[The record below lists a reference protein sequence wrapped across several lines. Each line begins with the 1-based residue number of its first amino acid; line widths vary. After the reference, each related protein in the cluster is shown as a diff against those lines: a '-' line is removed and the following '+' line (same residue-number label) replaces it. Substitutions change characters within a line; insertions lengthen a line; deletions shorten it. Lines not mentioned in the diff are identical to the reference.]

1 MHRLVED
8 LLLLSRMEA
17 HDRSVVPRPVDVA
30 ELLDTLTQRLRLVVS
45 QRRLRLELE
54 LPERL
59 LAAGDAGQLEHL
71 FGNLLDNATKYSPE
85 GGTITVRGGL
95 EPGDPH
101 GEHPE
106 RVSVAVHNT
115 GSCIPPE
122 ALPHVFERFY
132 RVDKS
137 RSRSVAGSGLGLAI
151 AREVAERHGG
161 TIRAESDP
169 ATGTTFVV
177 TLPAAPGTPAPQ
189 APGPRPQVPGRG
201 AVGDVGRGTSDFGR
215 AGWRGSAARDAHGP
229 SEWCDAHAPQA
240 RGGARVEGPRSPV

>member
-1 MHRLVED
+1 
-8 LLLLSRMEA
+8 MEA
-17 HDRSVVPRPVDVA
+17 RDRSVVPRPVDVA

-71 FGNLLDNATKYSPE
+71 FGNLLDNATKYTPE
-85 GGTITVRGGL
+85 RGTITVRGGL
-95 EPGDPH
+95 EPGDPR
-101 GEHPE
+101 GVHPE
-106 RVSVAVHNT
+106 RVTVAVHNT

-137 RSRSVAGSGLGLAI
+137 RSRNVAGSGLGLAI

-177 TLPAAPGTPAPQ
+177 TLPAAPAQGSGLRAQ
-189 APGPRPQVPGRG
+189 GSGPKPSL
-201 AVGDVGRGTSDFGR
+201 TE
-215 AGWRGSAARDAHGP
+215 ARLEA
-229 SEWCDAHAPQA
+229 
-240 RGGARVEGPRSPV
+240 